1 MTEIDRLQ
9 HIYQKAYFKKREYK
23 NQVKEKNIELNK
35 QAENFNKEI
44 MFLRKKVRYKAQK
57 QFTGF
62 ITFYKYTLKLKF
74 NYFYLTN
81 YTIIL
86 VKNIYFYFNFN

>member
-1 MTEIDRLQ
+1 LTEIDRLQ

-44 MFLRKKVRYKAQK
+44 MFLRKKVRYKAK
-57 QFTGF
+57 KT
-62 ITFYKYTLKLKF
+62 IYCFY
-74 NYFYLTN
+74 
-81 YTIIL
+81 
-86 VKNIYFYFNFN
+86 NFL